1 MAKESVIGLKLIG
14 KAGLVF
20 CILFWL
26 VLTQPVFAEESHQT
40 SQIQDQILNGQLNN
54 DEVNTIRKA
63 VDRALDDAGDLDYD
77 FSVDEI
83 LENAAKG
90 RPMDPLGRFPSA
102 LLDLLGKEFKGN
114 VILMLE
120 LFAVMLVA
128 ALFKGLQPREK
139 GISNESVKL
148 AVNGAM
154 AVIAAASFG
163 STVRMAQGTIESMQ
177 ILASIAMPAL
187 YALLAASGQIVSA
200 TALQPLVLAGVNV
213 TCHLFKTILLPL
225 SVMAGVLFLVDS
237 ISDRFRLKNL
247 AKLLKTI
254 AIWVTGAITLVFSIA
269 VSLQKVS
276 GSTVDAAAV
285 KTAKFA
291 IGTLV
296 PVAGKNMSDAA
307 ETLLACTHAVRNAAG
322 VVTVIGLAILFA
334 IPFIKML
341 VIMLVYRLVAA
352 FGSPL
357 GDDNICSALEEA
369 AGCMS
374 VIIGIMGASLFVLIL
389 LTGTLMSSTG
399 FL

>member
-1 MAKESVIGLKLIG
+1 M
-14 KAGLVF
+14 
-20 CILFWL
+20 
-26 VLTQPVFAEESHQT
+26 
-40 SQIQDQILNGQLNN
+40 
-54 DEVNTIRKA
+54 DEN
-63 VDRALDDAGDLDYD
+63 
-77 FSVDEI
+77 S
-83 LENAAKG
+83 ENAAKG

-154 AVIAAASFG
+154 AVIAAASRKHSEDG
-163 STVRMAQGTIESMQ
+163 SGTIESMQ

-213 TCHLFKTILLPL
+213 ACHLFKNHPASI
-225 SVMAGVLFLVDS
+225 VRYGGVLFLVDS

-296 PVAGKNMSDAA
+296 PVAERTCPM
-307 ETLLACTHAVRNAAG
+307 
-322 VVTVIGLAILFA
+322 
-334 IPFIKML
+334 
-341 VIMLVYRLVAA
+341 
-352 FGSPL
+352 PL
-357 GDDNICSALEEA
+357 KP
-369 AGCMS
+369 
-374 VIIGIMGASLFVLIL
+374 SLPAH
-389 LTGTLMSSTG
+389 MP
-399 FL
+399 

>member
-1 MAKESVIGLKLIG
+1 
-14 KAGLVF
+14 
-20 CILFWL
+20 
-26 VLTQPVFAEESHQT
+26 
-40 SQIQDQILNGQLNN
+40 
-54 DEVNTIRKA
+54 
-63 VDRALDDAGDLDYD
+63 
-77 FSVDEI
+77 
-83 LENAAKG
+83 
-90 RPMDPLGRFPSA
+90 
-102 LLDLLGKEFKGN
+102 
-114 VILMLE
+114 
-120 LFAVMLVA
+120 
-128 ALFKGLQPREK
+128 
-139 GISNESVKL
+139 
-148 AVNGAM
+148 
-154 AVIAAASFG
+154 
-163 STVRMAQGTIESMQ
+163 
-177 ILASIAMPAL
+177 
-187 YALLAASGQIVSA
+187 
-200 TALQPLVLAGVNV
+200 
-213 TCHLFKTILLPL
+213 
-225 SVMAGVLFLVDS
+225 MAGVLFLVDS

>member
-83 LENAAKG
+83 LEK
-90 RPMDPLGRFPSA
+90 RPRADPWIPGRFPSA
-102 LLDLLGKEFKGN
+102 LLDLLGKEFKKRHFNAGA
-114 VILMLE
+114 
-120 LFAVMLVA
+120 FAVMLVA

-154 AVIAAASFG
+154 AVIAAASLKHSEDG
-163 STVRMAQGTIESMQ
+163 SGNHRVHADTCIYRNAGIIRSAGSFRTDCIGHGSSTTGIGRSQCCLPSVQNHP
-177 ILASIAMPAL
+177 ASIVR
-187 YALLAASGQIVSA
+187 YG
-200 TALQPLVLAGVNV
+200 
-213 TCHLFKTILLPL
+213 
-225 SVMAGVLFLVDS
+225 GVLFLVDS

-247 AKLLKTI
+247 QKLLKTI